1 MHSHPLDSASRGPA
15 TRSCEPGPA
24 DAADIPGAEPG
35 SARWWADRATTENR
49 RRPRAGGLSTAR
61 IIEAALEL
69 LREGGVDALTVR
81 AVADR
86 LNTRSASLYRHI
98 AGREEL
104 IALIADHV
112 MGDIRISRTGRGWR
126 ADVEALMHE
135 MRRVMLSQPL
145 PASAARNTAGY
156 GPNTL
161 RLIDAALELF
171 LEAGLAPEQAA
182 YTTTAMIQL
191 VAGGADIQRSAVGR
205 GPSGATRSAGFAEL
219 LHDLPADRFAALR
232 AAGADYVAAPADEVF
247 THTVQIFLDGMAAQ
261 LGGQDR
267 AGHRRRFR
275 PVSTSPDR

>member
-1 MHSHPLDSASRGPA
+1 MSSQDDLGTSS
-15 TRSCEPGPA
+15 E
-24 DAADIPGAEPG
+24 AEPG
-35 SARWWADRATTENR
+35 SARWWADRAATEHR
-49 RRPRAGGLSTAR
+49 RRPRSGGLSTAR
-61 IIEAALEL
+61 IIDAALEL
-69 LREGGVDALTVR
+69 LREGGVEALTVR

-86 LNTRSASLYRHI
+86 LGTRSASLYRHI

-112 MGDIRISRTGRGWR
+112 MGDIRIERTDRGWR

-171 LEAGLAPEQAA
+171 LAAGLDPAQAA

-205 GPSGATRSAGFAEL
+205 GARGATRSAGFAEL
-219 LHDLPADRFAALR
+219 VHDLPADRFTAIR
-232 AAGADYVAAPADEVF
+232 TAGADYVAAPADEVF
-247 THTVQIFLDGMAAQ
+247 THGVQIFLDGVAAR
-261 LGGQDR
+261 LDRQDR
-267 AGHRRRFR
+267 RSRPARTDRRA
-275 PVSTSPDR
+275 SPERSAVTTDEP

>member
-1 MHSHPLDSASRGPA
+1 MHDTPDSGRRRRAVAQVETPSP
-15 TRSCEPGPA
+15 ELA
-24 DAADIPGAEPG
+24 DDTDVPIDTVQAEPG
-35 SARWWADRATTENR
+35 SARWWADRSATGHR

-61 IIEAALEL
+61 IIEASLEL

-81 AVADR
+81 AVAER
-86 LNTRSASLYRHI
+86 LDTRSASLYRHI

-112 MGDIRISRTGRGWR
+112 MGDIRIVRTGHGWR

-171 LEAGLAPEQAA
+171 LEAGLDPEQAA

-205 GPSGATRSAGFAEL
+205 DAHGATRSAGFAEL
-219 LHDLPADRFAALR
+219 LDDLPDDRFTALR
-232 AAGADYVAAPADEVF
+232 TAGADYVAAPADRVF
-247 THTVQIFLDGMAAQ
+247 AHGVEIFLDGVSAR
-261 LGGQDR
+261 L
-267 AGHRRRFR
+267 AGTGPREAPR
-275 PVSTSPDR
+275 